1 MELRTVMLML
11 AIGSFLFAILLI
23 IFKFRKEAPQEV
35 PYWIVAKFLQ
45 GVGSLILYFKTTT
58 YDVITMTAN
67 LILLLGCAYEVWVI
81 RILSGHTV
89 KRWVHLVTSALI
101 ALVCTSTLF
110 LSSTVRTGIIFFL
123 QSILYILPAVFL
135 FMKSDFKSYLKSL
148 LRICY
153 LITGVIFLTT
163 SIIAFVFPSFIDSEA
178 GRMFLGVIPATSF
191 CIFLISGFILLM
203 LAKERTDTL
212 VKAMEK
218 SLKES
223 EIRFQRIVET
233 SIEGILIFDENYKI
247 TFVNKNMASMLGYN
261 TKELLGK
268 SYISL
273 FPEDKLDIY
282 YRQEKLRKTGEH

>member
-58 YDVITMTAN
+58 YDVITMIAN

-110 LSSTVRTGIIFFL
+110 LSSTVRTGIIFF
-123 QSILYILPAVFL
+123 
-135 FMKSDFKSYLKSL
+135 FK
-148 LRICY
+148 
-153 LITGVIFLTT
+153 V
-163 SIIAFVFPSFIDSEA
+163 SFT
-178 GRMFLGVIPATSF
+178 FYQQYF
-191 CIFLISGFILLM
+191 CL
-203 LAKERTDTL
+203 
-212 VKAMEK
+212 
-218 SLKES
+218 
-223 EIRFQRIVET
+223 
-233 SIEGILIFDENYKI
+233 
-247 TFVNKNMASMLGYN
+247 
-261 TKELLGK
+261 
-268 SYISL
+268 
-273 FPEDKLDIY
+273 
-282 YRQEKLRKTGEH
+282 